1 MSVQRWLKYTTCRS
15 TKRSYTNLP
24 TGNNDYSN
32 ATINLDESDRDSVIE
47 VSPIRAT
54 SSKDNVLRVCRT
66 QSSNAP
72 LFVNA
77 KNTEASVKIPDF
89 LGLAEGPSK
98 KKKRVTSQSVSPAK
112 PALNRN
118 VAKAALKNL
127 PESQHQIPKAPAGKM
142 KNTAGRK
149 RKNSDTSVQC
159 LDLVDN
165 KGSKINGNQIAPTQK
180 APNVKRPPLKAK
192 RRNQNCSLPTE
203 KASPRKELPKAPP
216 SVPLKPQR
224 DNDDDDCI
232 VIWESADVLCRSQNI
247 APNVA
252 KNLVTLFDNEN
263 TIPFIARYRRGL
275 TNNMEAEQLRIVR
288 DAYEELKI
296 VREKAKTVINKVR
309 TSGQLTKALKKRIL
323 ATKSISE
330 LEDIMEQFKTP
341 GKGTLAERARSV
353 GLEEPA
359 LQLLHGTAH
368 VDLYSLVQPNTDGLK
383 NVKEVELGLQHIIA
397 EVVSKHE
404 KILEFSR
411 NGRKGEFYIK
421 SKEMKITKKS
431 LLDKKK
437 HEKNVHK
444 FKEFFDYNNN
454 VKNIRPHTTMALNRG
469 ENLKILSVKI
479 EALPIVKT
487 FFNRL
492 CQGVFLSSGVSSAMR
507 WNICKAAFE
516 DAWDRL
522 VFPAIARQTRAEL
535 TKKGEKESLDVFAS
549 NLKQILLAPPL
560 KGATVMGMDPGFLNG
575 CKVAIVSPSGEVK
588 HTDVIHPPLNGDP
601 FGPAAKKVCD
611 MVKKFGVKV
620 LALGDG
626 TASAETSA
634 WLGSLI
640 EAKAFHPL
648 DVSYTV
654 VCERG
659 ASVYSCSPV
668 AKEEFPS
675 MDPNKI
681 SAVSIARRLQEP
693 LAELVKVEPKHLG
706 VGMYQ
711 HDLPE
716 SKLKLTLDEVVQECV
731 SFVGVDVNTASLYL
745 LQRVAGLNET
755 KAKNLLQWRNANGPF
770 TSRQQLLEVKG
781 IGPKAFQQCAGF
793 IRVIPCSR
801 AGSLTEN
808 KSQATSKTKV
818 KIEKGIMPNLLDS
831 TNVHPEA
838 YSSALELMKLIGVE
852 LEDLGK
858 TGFIR
863 SINKFLRRK
872 DMSRIAKKI
881 KVESEQAVL
890 QLAEAL
896 TQGPAYDIRVKNSG
910 PVFRRGCTKIED
922 VKCGENFTGSV
933 QNVTPFGAFIDIGV
947 GTAGL
952 LHTSK
957 MRGTA
962 LQVGHRVE
970 VKVMTV
976 DLQRKRIGLDFQYQ

>member
-1 MSVQRWLKYTTCRS
+1 M
-15 TKRSYTNLP
+15 
-24 TGNNDYSN
+24 
-32 ATINLDESDRDSVIE
+32 
-47 VSPIRAT
+47 RAT
-54 SSKDNVLRVCRT
+54 SSKETNVIRACRR
-66 QSSNAP
+66 QSSNDP
-72 LFVNA
+72 VVVYA
-77 KNTEASVKIPDF
+77 KNVEESVKIPHFMALPEIEEDF
-89 LGLAEGPSK
+89 ISLSTGPIK
-98 KKKRVTSQSVSPAK
+98 KKKRVTRQSVSPAK

-118 VAKAALKNL
+118 VTNTKAALKKL
-127 PESQHQIPKAPAGKM
+127 PASQHQNPMALAGTM
-142 KNTAGRK
+142 NNTAGRK
-149 RKNSDTSVQC
+149 RKKLDASIEC
-159 LDLVDN
+159 LELVSS
-165 KGSKINGNQIAPTQK
+165 KGSSINGSHIAPVQIT
-180 APNVKRPPLKAK
+180 PYTKRPPLKAK
-192 RRNQNCSLPTE
+192 RRNQNSGLPS
-203 KASPRKELPKAPP
+203 KQAPRKELPNAPP
-216 SVPLKPQR
+216 LVPLNTQP

-232 VIWESADVLCRSQNI
+232 VIWDSADVLCLSHNI

-275 TNNMEAEQLRIVR
+275 TNNMEAEQLRFVR
-288 DAYEELKI
+288 DAYEELKL
-296 VREKAKTVINKVR
+296 VREKAKTAINKVCA
-309 TSGQLTKALKKRIL
+309 SGQLTKALKKSIL
-323 ATKSISE
+323 ASKSISE
-330 LEDIMEQFKTP
+330 LEDIMVQFKTR

-368 VDLYSLVQPNTDGLK
+368 VDLNSLVQPNTDGLK

-411 NGRKGEFYIK
+411 NGCQDELYVK
-421 SKEMKITKKS
+421 SKKMKITKKS
-431 LLDKKK
+431 LLDEKK

-444 FKEFFDYNNN
+444 FKEFFEYSIN
-454 VKNIRPHTTMALNRG
+454 VKNIQPHTTMALNRG

-479 EALPIVKT
+479 EARPTVAT
-487 FFNRL
+487 FFNGL

-535 TKKGEKESLDVFAS
+535 TKIGEKESLDVFAS

-588 HTDVIHPPLNGDP
+588 HADVIHPPLNGRDP

-634 WLGSLI
+634 WIGSLI
-640 EAKAFHPL
+640 DAKAFHPV

-654 VCERG
+654 VSERG

-711 HDLPE
+711 HDLAD

-755 KAKNLLQWRNANGPF
+755 KAKNLLQWRNENGPF
-770 TSRQQLLEVKG
+770 TSRQQLLKVKG
-781 IGPKAFQQCAGF
+781 IGPKTFEQCAGF
-793 IRVIPCSR
+793 IRVIPYSR
-801 AGSLTEN
+801 AGSWTEN

-818 KIEKGIMPNLLDS
+818 KLEKGSMPNLLDS

-838 YSSALELMKLIGVE
+838 YSSALELMKLISVE

-858 TGFIR
+858 TEFIT
-863 SINKFLRRK
+863 SINNFLRRE
-872 DMSRIAKKI
+872 DVSSIAKKI
-881 KVESEQAVL
+881 KVEDEQAVS

-933 QNVTPFGAFIDIGV
+933 QNVTTFGAFIDIGV

-952 LHTSK
+952 LHISK

-962 LQVGHRVE
+962 LQVGQRVE
-970 VKVMTV
+970 VKISTLDV
-976 DLQRKRIGLDFQYQ
+976 QRKRIGLVFQ